1 MDNTGQNPTDAARH
15 HAVGLLDSLQQ
26 LVATVLDVF
35 QTRAEIVATEFEE
48 ERERLR
54 ELVVF
59 GVFALFCLGFGFLL
73 LTLFIVVLFWDSYRV
88 YAVGGFA
95 LVYLGLGIFSAL
107 TLRQRLKTRPRL
119 FATTLAEFAKDRER
133 LTRS

>member
-1 MDNTGQNPTDAARH
+1 VDKTDESATSRDHAA
-15 HAVGLLDSLQQ
+15 GLFDSVRRF
-26 LVATVLDVF
+26 VATVLDVL
-35 QTRAEIVATEFEE
+35 QTRVEIVATEFEE

-59 GVFALFCLGFGFLL
+59 GFFALFFLGFGFLL

-95 LVYLGLGIFSAL
+95 LLYLGLGIFSAV

-133 LTRS
+133 LTRP